1 MVAPVTTYL
10 GIGMYTPA
18 EAAMYARVSSRMM
31 SRWVHGDKIGR
42 AALRAQIP
50 ETDDKTVTF
59 LDFIQTL
66 AIRAIREQKEKVPLQ
81 KIREAIELATT
92 MGVPYPFAR
101 QHSTFLWDG
110 EIQLEVA
117 GQLIQ
122 ASGRRR
128 GQFTMRQIVEVYLKD
143 LTFDNGGL
151 ANQYTACD
159 SMGVKILMRPGYK
172 FGEPFLESSGHTAWT
187 LWHACI
193 SEGSIEAA
201 AEAYGVTEEDVR
213 VAYKYIDSIRPA
225 TAA

>member
-1 MVAPVTTYL
+1 MVVPVTTYL

-31 SRWVHGDKIGR
+31 SRWVHGDKIGK
-42 AALRAQIP
+42 AAIRAQIP
-50 ETDDKTVTF
+50 VADDKTVTF

-81 KIREAIELATT
+81 KIREAIELATA

-110 EIQLEVA
+110 EIQLDVA

-128 GQFTMRQIVEVYLKD
+128 GQ
-143 LTFDNGGL
+143 
-151 ANQYTACD
+151 C
-159 SMGVKILMRPGYK
+159 GVVL
-172 FGEPFLESSGHTAWT
+172 GE
-187 LWHACI
+187 
-193 SEGSIEAA
+193 SEHGAAVVGDADVAAGSAT
-201 AEAYGVTEEDVR
+201 GVGDGRGRAIQRGVGCG
-213 VAYKYIDSIRPA
+213 D
-225 TAA
+225 